1 MEVLMSD
8 RSVAKAKS
16 EVKFAR
22 SDRKYITEGSA
33 RKNHQRRVKAFNRA
47 SRRHGKALCRQ
58 GV

>member
-1 MEVLMSD
+1 MSD